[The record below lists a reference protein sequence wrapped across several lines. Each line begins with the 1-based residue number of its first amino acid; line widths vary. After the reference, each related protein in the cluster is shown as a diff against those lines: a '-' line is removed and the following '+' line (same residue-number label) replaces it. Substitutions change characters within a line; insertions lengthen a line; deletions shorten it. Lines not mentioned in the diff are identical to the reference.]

1 MRATVRT
8 REYSLYWL
16 VVRNGS
22 ASVLRRPVQRRAEP
36 YCAALRGLQGD
47 GPLGSGVLV
56 HCISGWDR
64 TPMFISLLRI
74 SLWAVSA
81 PTPTHPLPSNRIAE
95 VLTRARCGAKA
106 AG

>member
-1 MRATVRT
+1 
-8 REYSLYWL
+8 
-16 VVRNGS
+16 
-22 ASVLRRPVQRRAEP
+22 VQRRAEP

-74 SLWAVSA
+74 SLWAVSV
-81 PTPTHPLPSNRIAE
+81 PTPTHPLPSSR
-95 VLTRARCGAKA
+95 TYR
-106 AG
+106 